1 MKKCGV
7 TNGMVKLEMMNLATI
22 YITFNLCCS
31 NCSQIV
37 NVLKDVAKI
46 ELYSW
51 MWTQIGLSFTC
62 SQIVSV
68 LKDVVK
74 IELYSWMWTQI
85 GLSFTC
91 VNGKTFT
98 ISFLLSSCVCMGV
111 DIVYKL

>member
-7 TNGMVKLEMMNLATI
+7 TNGMVKMGMMNLATI
-22 YITFNLCCS
+22 YITFNLC
-31 NCSQIV
+31 SQIV
-37 NVLKDVAKI
+37 SVLKDVAKI

-51 MWTQIGLSFTC
+51 MWA
-62 SQIVSV
+62 
-68 LKDVVK
+68 
-74 IELYSWMWTQI
+74 QI

-98 ISFLLSSCVCMGV
+98 ISFLLSSSVCMGV